1 MQTLQIFNFDNQAI
15 KIQNTDSQVWFCAAD
30 VCRAIGYKNPAK
42 AIADNVSSK
51 HNRRFD
57 LGLPGRRPIFIS
69 EAGVYE
75 LILRSSLPAAVPFR
89 DWVCEQVLPA
99 IRRTGTYTGQMPLAE
114 LGTLM
119 ADLPA
124 LIAKE
129 NAAPP
134 DRPFK
139 VRDTVTVDYGRG
151 DRREAVILDFL
162 GTYVYI
168 KLATEKTD
176 FVVASQVSIVK
187 VNHNV

>member
-1 MQTLQIFNFDNQAI
+1 
-15 KIQNTDSQVWFCAAD
+15 
-30 VCRAIGYKNPAK
+30 
-42 AIADNVSSK
+42 
-51 HNRRFD
+51 
-57 LGLPGRRPIFIS
+57 
-69 EAGVYE
+69 
-75 LILRSSLPAAVPFR
+75 
-89 DWVCEQVLPA
+89 
-99 IRRTGTYTGQMPLAE
+99 MPLEFGAPIGGDG
-114 LGTLM
+114 LKVSCRK